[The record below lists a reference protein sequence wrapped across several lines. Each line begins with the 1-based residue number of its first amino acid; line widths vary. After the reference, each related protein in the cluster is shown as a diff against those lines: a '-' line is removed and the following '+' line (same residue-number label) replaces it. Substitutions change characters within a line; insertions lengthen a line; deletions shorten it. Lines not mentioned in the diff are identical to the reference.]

1 MFLPVHENRPGPRDA
16 DEDHVHLVVAVLTP
30 TPPPASKRTRL
41 AFRSLLSSRV
51 QITPVRPLAARLFS
65 RSRPSMPPASPGSTC
80 PWSLCR
86 SSRVRTQTS
95 LREQHPL
102 PGNSVNY
109 CIRAPARYFGRASGT
124 RTYLAL
130 CLAWKR

>member
-51 QITPVRPLAARLFS
+51 QITPVRPLAARFSS
-65 RSRPSMPPASPGSTC
+65 RSRPSTPPGSTC
-80 PWSLCR
+80 PWSSCR
-86 SSRVRTQTS
+86 SSRVRTQNS
-95 LREQHPL
+95 LREQHP
-102 PGNSVNY
+102 P
-109 CIRAPARYFGRASGT
+109 T
-124 RTYLAL
+124 WQL
-130 CLAWKR
+130 C